1 METKFCPQCG
11 APMEGKRCDFCGY
24 AATVSAASAAP
35 VAAAPAQAE
44 AGAAEAGGAKKA
56 DFLFDKADFLDAA
69 GQVKL
74 GLMYL
79 NGVGVERNE
88 AAAAD
93 LFRKAADGGDRDGMF
108 RYAEALETG
117 AGVEKDADKARR
129 YFVEAGRMG
138 HAGAR
143 ARLKDYTDAE
153 LGVVPEKQAAG
164 SFEQIVSKVRPF
176 CVEFTCFSGGIPV
189 SQGSGCVLDGDVI
202 LTNAHVIGDMN
213 AGKPFDMLFVNFDEK
228 FDKGRYPVEARIVDF
243 DEDIALCVFLGA
255 APKLP
260 GGAPQLNPEADIVPG
275 KEIFT
280 VGNGLGR
287 GLGVSRGV
295 ISRDVERNAYGHRE
309 VIRTDMSVN
318 PGNSGGALFDM
329 NGDIL
334 GIMTFVATQNDRS
347 LAYGMSYAVTAGSV
361 VDLLE
366 RVSAETDG

>member
-24 AATVSAASAAP
+24 VETAPAASSAP
-35 VAAAPAQAE
+35 PARAE

-108 RYAEALETG
+108 RYAEALEKG
-117 AGVEKDADKARR
+117 AGVERDADKARR

-164 SFEQIVSKVRPF
+164 SFEQVVGKVRPF

-189 SQGSGCVLDGDVI
+189 SQGSGCVLDGGVI

-213 AGKPFDMLFVNFDEK
+213 AGKPFDMLIVNFDEK
-228 FDKGRYPVEARIVDF
+228 FDKGRYPVTARVVDF
-243 DEDIALCVFLGA
+243 DEDIALCVFLGEE
-255 APKLP
+255 PKLP
-260 GGAPQLNPEADIVPG
+260 DGAPELNPEADIVPG

-295 ISRDVERNAYGHRE
+295 ISRDIERNAYGHRE

-329 NGDIL
+329 NGDVL

-366 RVSAETDG
+366 RMSAETDG

>member
-1 METKFCPQCG
+1 METKPCPQCG
-11 APMEGKRCDFCGY
+11 APMEGNRCDFCGY
-24 AATVSAASAAP
+24 VET
-35 VAAAPAQAE
+35 AAPAAPAAPAAASGQAP
-44 AGAAEAGGAKKA
+44 AAATPKKA

-79 NGVGVERNE
+79 NGVGVEKDA

-108 RYAEALETG
+108 RYAEALESG
-117 AGVEKDADKARR
+117 AGVPQDRDRARR
-129 YFVEAGRMG
+129 YFVEAGRLG
-138 HAGAR
+138 HPGAR
-143 ARLKDYTDAE
+143 TRLKDYTDAE
-153 LGVVPEKQAAG
+153 LGVVPEKQAVG
-164 SFEQIVSKVRPF
+164 SFEQVVSKVRPF
-176 CVEFTCFSGGIPV
+176 CVEFTCFSDGIPV
-189 SQGSGCVLDGDVI
+189 SQGSGCVLDGGII
-202 LTNAHVIGDMN
+202 LTNAHVISDLN
-213 AGKPFDMLFVNFDEK
+213 KTPRAPFDMIFVNFDEK
-228 FDKGRYPVEARIVDF
+228 FDSGKYLVEAMIVDF
-243 DEDIALCVFLGA
+243 DEDIALCAFAGGE
-255 APKLP
+255 PRLP
-260 GGAPQLNPEADIVPG
+260 AGAPQLNPEADIVPG
-275 KEIFT
+275 KEVFT

-329 NGDIL
+329 EGSIL

-361 VDLLE
+361 VDLLM
-366 RVSAETDG
+366 RVRAELGDD